1 MSKQDKDISTAYLS
15 RTITRR
21 FFITL
26 TIFTVILLLT
36 FFLAAMF
43 FTSFTWYGNEF
54 LYPILHL
61 VQEFPI
67 PFLLI
72 SWLIGFYIIFRVHW
86 RKGFSYINTIVE
98 ASNQLVATNEES
110 IKLPDELSFVEDRM
124 NQIKQDAIRNAHRA
138 QEAEQRKND
147 LIVYLAHDLKTPL
160 TSVIGYLTLLRDERQ
175 ISEDLQSKYLSVALD
190 KAERLE
196 DLINEFFEITRF
208 NLSQISLEVSQVNLT
223 RMLEQIIFEFQP
235 ILAEKNLKINLECPD
250 NLELKLDGNLME
262 RVFDNLIRNAVHYSF
277 KNTTINIVVKGEPYK
292 VTLCFRNQGNT
303 IPQDK
308 LDRIFEQFFRL
319 DPSRGTQTGGA
330 GLGLAIAMQLVEAH
344 QGTIKAYSENDTIEF
359 HVSLPVT
366 VHWEVK

>member
-1 MSKQDKDISTAYLS
+1 MSRQDKNISTAYLS

-26 TIFTVILLLT
+26 AIFTVILLVT
-36 FFLAAMF
+36 FYLAAILF
-43 FTSFTWYGNEF
+43 SRYTWYGHEL
-54 LYPILHL
+54 LYPLLHFI
-61 VQEFPI
+61 QEFAI
-67 PFLLI
+67 PFLLFC
-72 SWLIGFYIIFRVHW
+72 WLIGFYIIFRIHW

-98 ASNQLVATNEES
+98 ASNQLVATNEEP
-110 IKLPDELSFVEDRM
+110 IKLPAELSFVEDRM

-175 ISEDLQSKYLSVALD
+175 ISEELQSKYLSVALD

-208 NLSQISLEVSQVNLT
+208 NLSQITLEVSQVNLT

-235 ILAEKNLKINLECPD
+235 ILADKNLNINLECPD
-250 NLELKLDGNLME
+250 NLEIKLDGNLME

-277 KNTTINIVVKGEPYK
+277 NNTTIDIVVKEEPHQ
-292 VTLCFRNQGNT
+292 VNLFFQNQGNT

-319 DPSRGTQTGGA
+319 DPSRATQTGGA
-330 GLGLAIAMQLVEAH
+330 GLGLAIARQLTEAH
-344 QGTIKAYSENDTIEF
+344 HGTIKAYSENETIEF
-359 HVSLPVT
+359 RVTLPRVN
-366 VHWEVK
+366 